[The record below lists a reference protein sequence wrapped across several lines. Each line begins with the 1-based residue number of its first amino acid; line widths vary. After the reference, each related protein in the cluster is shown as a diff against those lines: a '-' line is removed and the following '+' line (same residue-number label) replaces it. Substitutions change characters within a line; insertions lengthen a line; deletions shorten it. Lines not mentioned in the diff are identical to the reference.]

1 MWRIWL
7 IVDPRRALVA
17 LTVFLFVLAFTLHFI
32 MISTSYYN
40 IESWFPDGHKSAA
53 AAPAAEP
60 ATAS

>member
-32 MISTSYYN
+32 MISTSYYG
-40 IESWFPDGHKSAA
+40 IESWFPAGHTAAA

-60 ATAS
+60 ATAN